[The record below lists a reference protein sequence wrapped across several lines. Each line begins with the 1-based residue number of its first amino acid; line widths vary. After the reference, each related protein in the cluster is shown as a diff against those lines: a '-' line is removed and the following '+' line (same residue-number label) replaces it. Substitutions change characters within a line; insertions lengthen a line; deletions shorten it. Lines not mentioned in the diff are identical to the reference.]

1 MSGYLSR
8 QALLLEWSE
17 PMFTSILV
25 PVNFTDT
32 DRAAVEVARDL
43 AAASGG
49 SVTLLHVIET
59 IRDVP
64 FEDLAEF
71 YEPLEQKAREGM
83 ASLAEPLLAG
93 DLTVEERVVYGKR
106 AQEIMAYAHQ
116 HDHDLIV
123 LTARPPGPERMGEI
137 WGTISHQV
145 AILAHCPVLLV
156 K

>member
-1 MSGYLSR
+1 MSGYLSH
-8 QALLLEWSE
+8 QVLLLEWRE
-17 PMFTSILV
+17 PMFKSILV

-43 AAASGG
+43 ATGDDCKL
-49 SVTLLHVIET
+49 TLLHVIET

-71 YEPLEQKAREGM
+71 YQPLEQKAREGM
-83 ASLAEPLLAG
+83 ATLAEPVVG
-93 DLTVEERVVYGKR
+93 KGLTVEQRVIYGKR

-116 HDHDLIV
+116 HDQDLIV
-123 LTARPPGPERMGEI
+123 LTARPPDPERMGEI